1 MTRTGHNRWLGLV
14 TIEAWA
20 QLVSVNRNLKKA
32 KRWKVMK
39 GDEGW
44 KFPFQSQ
51 NPRVYR
57 HFTRIDEGWRVFSWF
72 LFLKLI
78 LSKCLLMAQMCPTWG
93 TFVLFKEQ
101 FYCKGKYNMTNWA
114 FAVLKNYRKLET
126 TAFVKYLM
134 FNFKFT
140 KAVILTN
147 WSFVSFSPH
156 ALNQR
161 SPARS
166 GIENRW
172 PKGKAKVKG
181 RSS

>member
-1 MTRTGHNRWLGLV
+1 MARTGHNRSMSP
-14 TIEAWA
+14 TR
-20 QLVSVNRNLKKA
+20 VSQPKSEKA
-32 KRWKVMK
+32 KRWMVMK

-57 HFTRIDEGWRVFSWF
+57 HFTRIDEGWRVFAWF
-72 LFLKLI
+72 LFLNQNAYLWH
-78 LSKCLLMAQMCPTWG
+78 KCAPRGAHLCSLRNNFTA
-93 TFVLFKEQ
+93 KES
-101 FYCKGKYNMTNWA
+101 NMTNWA

-134 FNFKFT
+134 FNFKST
-140 KAVILTN
+140 KAVVLTN
-147 WSFVSFSPH
+147 WSFVIFSQH

>member
-20 QLVSVNRNLKKA
+20 QLVSVNRNLRKA

-44 KFPFQSQ
+44 KFPFQSHPPCLSALHA
-51 NPRVYR
+51 NR
-57 HFTRIDEGWRVFSWF
+57 WRVKGFFMISFFKNWF
-72 LFLKLI
+72 YQNAYLWH
-78 LSKCLLMAQMCPTWG
+78 KCAPRGAHLCSLRNNFTA
-93 TFVLFKEQ
+93 KES
-101 FYCKGKYNMTNWA
+101 NMTNWA

-140 KAVILTN
+140 KAVVLTN
-147 WSFVSFSPH
+147 WAHLKKSF
-156 ALNQR
+156 L
-161 SPARS
+161 
-166 GIENRW
+166 II
-172 PKGKAKVKG
+172 
-181 RSS
+181 SSYVTIW

>member
-1 MTRTGHNRWLGLV
+1 MTRTDHNRWLGLV

-32 KRWKVMK
+32 KRWMVMK

-57 HFTRIDEGWRVFSWF
+57 HFTRIDEGWRVFAWF
-72 LFLKLI
+72 LFFKNWFYQNAYLWH
-78 LSKCLLMAQMCPTWG
+78 KCAPRGAHLCSLRNNFTA
-93 TFVLFKEQ
+93 KES
-101 FYCKGKYNMTNWA
+101 NMTNWA

-140 KAVILTN
+140 KAVVLTN
-147 WSFVSFSPH
+147 WAHLKKSF
-156 ALNQR
+156 L
-161 SPARS
+161 
-166 GIENRW
+166 II
-172 PKGKAKVKG
+172 
-181 RSS
+181 SSYVTIW

>member
-1 MTRTGHNRWLGLV
+1 MARTGHNRSMSP
-14 TIEAWA
+14 TR
-20 QLVSVNRNLKKA
+20 VSQPKSEKSKK
-32 KRWKVMK
+32 MK
-39 GDEGW
+39 GNEGW
-44 KFPFQSQ
+44 WRVKISISVS

-72 LFLKLI
+72 IFKKTDSIKIAYLWH
-78 LSKCLLMAQMCPTWG
+78 KCAPRGAHLCSLRNNFTA
-93 TFVLFKEQ
+93 KEN
-101 FYCKGKYNMTNWA
+101 NMTNWA

-134 FNFKFT
+134 FNFKST
-140 KAVILTN
+140 KAVVLTN
-147 WSFVSFSPH
+147 WSFVIFSPH